1 VRSSTSSSRNEP
13 AGPWGL
19 TWAVALAGV
28 VLLSALLETQ
38 ARRLGVRP
46 SWSAGSETWCVVA
59 ANLGPRD
66 IAVIG
71 TSRAVSGIEPGEL
84 SRATGRPARLLAIN
98 ATSMLPV
105 LEWLARK
112 EDFAGVVIAEVT
124 PGLEFRAGHDRQAL
138 AERIIADAAD
148 FNRSPARRVEAVMAR
163 EVQTRLAFKSPGF
176 HLLAPYRDRQGP
188 GVSRLLRMS
197 VEANRFVRLEFE
209 PGDPA
214 AESERPEVARVRP
227 AEDEDLRNLMN
238 RFAEAA
244 RAIERRGG
252 RVVFLFMPLTGW
264 TAQREEEDFPRRTYW
279 DPLATS
285 TQALKIHFRDVPEL
299 SGFVCPDEEH
309 LDGEDALRFT
319 RALAKA
325 LLEKK
330 VM

>member
-1 VRSSTSSSRNEP
+1 VRSFTSSSRNEP
-13 AGPWGL
+13 EGPWGL
-19 TWAVALAGV
+19 TWAVALAV
-28 VLLSALLETQ
+28 VALLSALLETE

-46 SWSAGSETWCVVA
+46 SWSAGSETWCVEA
-59 ANLGPRD
+59 AGLGPRD

-84 SRATGRPARLLAIN
+84 SRATGRQARQLAIN

-112 EDFAGVVIAEVT
+112 EDFSGVVIAEVT
-124 PGLEFRAGHDRQAL
+124 PGLEFRAGHDRHAY
-138 AERIIADAAD
+138 AERIIADSAD

-188 GVSRLLRMS
+188 GVGHLSRMS

-209 PGDPA
+209 PGDPT
-214 AESERPEVARVRP
+214 AEAKRPEVARGRP
-227 AEDEDLRNLMN
+227 AVEAELWSRMN

-244 RAIERRGG
+244 RAIQKRGG

-264 TAQREEEDFPRRTYW
+264 SAELEEEDFPRRDYW
-279 DPLATS
+279 DRLAVS
-285 TQALKIHFRDVPEL
+285 TPALKIHFRDVPEL
-299 SGFVCPDEEH
+299 SGFACPDEEH
-309 LDGEDALRFT
+309 LDGADAIRFT
-319 RALAKA
+319 RALAKV
-325 LLEKK
+325 LIEKK